1 MGDIE
6 TKVLDRID
14 EDKVAAA
21 CSGEGVA
28 VLIPCY
34 NEAITIG
41 KVVDDFKV
49 SLPLAT
55 IYVYDNNTSFWR
67 FSRKGRG
74 SAPAWRKYREPA
86 WQVV

>member
-1 MGDIE
+1 MGDTE

-41 KVVDDFKV
+41 KVVDVCSILQTKAV
-49 SLPLAT
+49 VHCAT
-55 IYVYDNNTSFWR
+55 VCRHDISVWDVYR
-67 FSRKGRG
+67 
-74 SAPAWRKYREPA
+74 
-86 WQVV
+86 